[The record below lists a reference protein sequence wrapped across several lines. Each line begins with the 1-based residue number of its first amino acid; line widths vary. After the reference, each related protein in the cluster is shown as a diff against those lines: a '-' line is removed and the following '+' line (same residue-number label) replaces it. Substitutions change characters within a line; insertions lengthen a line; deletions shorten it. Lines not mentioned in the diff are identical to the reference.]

1 MKTAIHSITA
11 LLVIAMLLLA
21 TCCQTVATTHTQ
33 DVGSPKYPPSDEN
46 VDAGK
51 IEEPLRQ
58 EAARLGADALG
69 ACPRTNMLVSGYQ
82 YVVLFHSFKALY
94 IVGELVKR

>member
-1 MKTAIHSITA
+1 MSELA
-11 LLVIAMLLLA
+11 LKLIAENKR
-21 TCCQTVATTHTQ
+21 TR
-33 DVGSPKYPPSDEN
+33 SPFLDLGNCGLTEVP
-46 VDAGK
+46 
-51 IEEPLRQ
+51 EEIG
-58 EAARLGADALG
+58 ELG